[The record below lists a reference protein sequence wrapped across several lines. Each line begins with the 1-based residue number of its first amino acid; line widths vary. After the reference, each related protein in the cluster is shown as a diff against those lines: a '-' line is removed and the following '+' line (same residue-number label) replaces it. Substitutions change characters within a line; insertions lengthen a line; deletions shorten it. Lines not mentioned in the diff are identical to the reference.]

1 MLLKSLEIQGFKTF
15 PEKTLLSFDKGI
27 TAVVGPNGSGKS
39 NISDAIRWTLGEQSI
54 KTLRCAKM
62 EDIIFS
68 GSEKRKPRGFAEV
81 VLNFDNR
88 DRTLVIDEDDVS
100 VTRRYYRS
108 GESEYL
114 INGNMVRLKDIH
126 ELFMDTGLGRD
137 GYSMISQGKI
147 DRIVSSRPEDR
158 REIFEEAAGISKY
171 KYRKS
176 EAERK
181 LLQAEENLIRLKDI
195 LKELSE
201 RIGPLKEQSEKAK
214 TYLELANKKKAL
226 EIGTWLFSLDESSK
240 ILEAQNTKLEISRDH
255 YNEIESAI
263 DCMLKETEEIGE
275 KINKHSSNIDA
286 IKREININEESL
298 NAKVNEVSVLK
309 NDILHNNENI
319 KRIESEMEVISKSE
333 VNVNEE
339 ITKRKDNV
347 EKLKKVLFEKQI
359 DLEQYNQII
368 DKLSKEADKSSK
380 CVEDISLNLIER
392 NKHISFA
399 KANIEACEANLK
411 DLIVKKVTIN
421 EEISTLEANLESKS
435 QDAILYFNKTNE
447 IKNALADK
455 AASLNI
461 LEDKLIKKKKEN
473 DNFKELS
480 GKLTLDAEEQFRKV
494 RLLQD
499 LERNFD
505 GFSGSVKFIMKQT
518 QKGKLDN
525 ICGPVSSIITV
536 PNEYVVAVETAL
548 GYSMQSVVVQ
558 TNYAAKKA
566 IAFLKEKGAG
576 RATFLPVETIN
587 GNLLDVSEV
596 KRCKGFVEL
605 CNRLC
610 IYDQKYSGILHY
622 LLGRTVVVNNLDNAT
637 EIAKKFSYKFK
648 IVTLD
653 GQIVN
658 AGGSLTGG
666 SRVKSAGILSR
677 TTEIEKSKEMAN
689 SLYSKAENIKAILKA
704 SLMEEQKL
712 SDEIIIVKNDISNI
726 SDKYSKYFEIFTR
739 CSLEKDSLNKQLKS
753 LIGEKNAVYS
763 KIENLNLSRD
773 KYLKTLEE
781 EKIKIQ
787 EFECSLTEMTK
798 CKEKLLSQKE
808 ELSSKI
814 HEVNMEVLSLK
825 KDVSSM
831 NSEIESILSRKFESG
846 KKCESLKSQIDQFS
860 LKNIG
865 IKDKVNLIEDEIVL
879 IKERNTKKVEL
890 INTLNDARLNFEKN
904 ITELRKKERERI
916 SERENV
922 ALEVARL
929 EERKDSLQIEY
940 DKIIAKLW
948 DEYELTRREALEAYD
963 KLENIQKAKIELSNI
978 KNKIKSLGTV
988 NVAAIDEY
996 KVVFERYDF
1005 MNGQVLDA
1013 EKSKKELYNLINDLT
1028 DQMKTLF
1035 TKRFVKISEGFS
1047 EIFKELFDG
1056 GKATLKLTQP
1066 DDILRSGIEI
1076 FVQPPGKIV
1085 THLESLSGGEKAL
1098 IAITLYF
1105 SIMKVSPAPFCVL
1118 DEIEAALDEVNVD
1131 RFAAYLRKMNKS
1143 TQFIVISHRRGT
1155 MEEADVLYGVTMQ
1168 QEGISKVLELKTYE
1182 LSDDFV
1188 ER

>member
-114 INGNMVRLKDIH
+114 INGNVARLKDIH

-147 DRIVSSRPEDR
+147 DSIVSSRPEDR

-171 KYRKS
+171 KYRKV

-201 RIGPLKEQSEKAK
+201 RVGPLKEQSEKAK

-240 ILEAQNTKLEISRDH
+240 ILEAQNTKLEISRNH
-255 YNEIESAI
+255 CNEIEASI
-263 DCMLKETEEIGE
+263 ECILKETEEIGE

-286 IKREININEESL
+286 IKREISINEENL
-298 NAKVNEVSVLK
+298 NAKINEVSVLK

-319 KRIESEMEVISKSE
+319 KRIESEVEIISKSE
-333 VNVNEE
+333 VNIDEE
-339 ITKRKDNV
+339 IAKKEDNIEQLRKA
-347 EKLKKVLFEKQI
+347 LFEKQI
-359 DLEQYNQII
+359 DLEKYNQII
-368 DKLSKEADKSSK
+368 DDLSKEVNKSSK
-380 CVEDISLNLIER
+380 CAEDISLNLMEVNR
-392 NKHISFA
+392 HISFVNA
-399 KANIEACEANLK
+399 SIEACEANLK
-411 DLIVKKVTIN
+411 DLRAREVTVNDEIN
-421 EEISTLEANLESKS
+421 ALESNLAVKS
-435 QDAILYFNKTNE
+435 QEAILYFNKTDE
-447 IKNALADK
+447 IKSALADK
-455 AASLNI
+455 TANLNV
-461 LEDKLIKKKKEN
+461 LEDKLYKKKKEN
-473 DNFKELS
+473 DNFKEIS

-494 RLLQD
+494 RLLQE

-505 GFSGSVKFIMKQT
+505 GFAGSVKFIMKQT
-518 QKGKLDN
+518 QNGKLDG
-525 ICGPVSSIITV
+525 IYGPVSSIITV

-548 GYSMQSVVVQ
+548 GYSMQSVVVK

-596 KRCKGFVEL
+596 KRCKGFIEL
-605 CNRLC
+605 CNKLC

-622 LLGRTVVVNNLDNAT
+622 LLGRTVVVDNLDNAT

-648 IVTLD
+648 VVTLD

-666 SRVKSAGILSR
+666 SRVKNAGILSR
-677 TTEIEKSKEMAN
+677 TAEIEKSKEMAN
-689 SLYSKAENIKAILKA
+689 NLSNKAENIKAILKV
-704 SLMEEQKL
+704 SLIEEQKL
-712 SDEIIIVKNDISNI
+712 SEEIITIKNNI
-726 SDKYSKYFEIFTR
+726 SDINDKYSKSFEIFTKR
-739 CSLEKDSLNKQLKS
+739 SLEKDSLSKQLKS
-753 LIGEKNAVYS
+753 LIEEKKLVHS
-763 KIENLNLSRD
+763 KIENLNLNKD

-781 EKIKIQ
+781 EKLKIQ
-787 EFECSLTEMTK
+787 EFECSLTERTE

-808 ELSSKI
+808 ELNSKI
-814 HEVNMEVLSLK
+814 HEVNMDVLSLK
-825 KDVSSM
+825 KDISSM
-831 NSEIESILSRKFESG
+831 SSEIEFILSRKFESG
-846 KKCESLKSQIDQFS
+846 RKCENLKGQINKFS
-860 LKNIG
+860 LKNIE
-865 IKDKVNLIEDEIVL
+865 IKDKINLIEDEIL
-879 IKERNTKKVEL
+879 LMKEKNTKKEAL
-890 INTLNDARLNFEKN
+890 IKTLNDERLNFEKN

-922 ALEVARL
+922 ALDVARL
-929 EERKDSLQIEY
+929 EERKNNLQIEY

-948 DEYELTRREALEAYD
+948 DEHELTRSEALEAYD
-963 KLENIQKAKIELSNI
+963 KVENIQKAKIELSNI

-988 NVAAIDEY
+988 NVTAIDEY

-1005 MNGQVLDA
+1005 MNGQVLDV
-1013 EKSKKELYNLINDLT
+1013 EKSKNELYNLINDLT

-1035 TKRFVKISEGFS
+1035 TQKFVKISEGFS
-1047 EIFKELFDG
+1047 EIFKELFG
-1056 GKATLKLTQP
+1056 GGRATLKLTQP
-1066 DDILRSGIEI
+1066 DDILKSGIEI

-1131 RFAAYLRKMNKS
+1131 RFATYLRKMNKN

-1182 LSDDFV
+1182 FAENFV